1 MQRGLIR
8 RGRTQMLLPRVITY
22 HSHGLQLRAASP
34 FQSTKGDEVAF
45 GENGTYNGYRFTER
59 AVDVI
64 ERHDS
69 QEPLFLY
76 LALHNTHGPIQ
87 APDRFVELYDF
98 EQQKRNHFN
107 AMVSVVDSTVANV
120 TAALH
125 RRGLYDNTLIV
136 WTTDNGAPVQV
147 AGSNAPFR
155 GSKGSNWEGGVHVRL
170 FPFFSRARLAGYS
183 KFRQNPRKFAKFR

>member
-136 WTTDNGAPVQV
+136 WAAGDDGVFAAAQTLSGHTSTVMCVTELDDRRLVSGSTDHTLKV
-147 AGSNAPFR
+147 
-155 GSKGSNWEGGVHVRL
+155 WE
-170 FPFFSRARLAGYS
+170 
-183 KFRQNPRKFAKFR
+183 

>member
-1 MQRGLIR
+1 
-8 RGRTQMLLPRVITY
+8 
-22 HSHGLQLRAASP
+22 
-34 FQSTKGDEVAF
+34 
-45 GENGTYNGYRFTER
+45 
-59 AVDVI
+59 
-64 ERHDS
+64 
-69 QEPLFLY
+69 
-76 LALHNTHGPIQ
+76 
-87 APDRFVELYDF
+87 VELYDF

-170 FPFFSRARLAGYS
+170 FPFRFLFIRIKSRKCCRSSHKIAKVPPKLA
-183 KFRQNPRKFAKFR
+183 